1 MVEKRYNIKRN
12 EARAFLRMVKGSVQ
26 KVNLVVS
33 SIRGLKVDKAMEQ
46 LAFSKKRVAI
56 DVKKLLLSAI
66 SNAENN
72 YGLNVDKLYV
82 KEAYTGKAL
91 VLKRFRARAR
101 GRGAGILKPFSNI
114 TIIVEERQEVVKT
127 KKDTVKNKKTVE
139 KEEVK

>member
-1 MVEKRYNIKRN
+1 MVEKRYNIKQN

-33 SIRGLKVDKAMEQ
+33 SIRGLKVDKAIEQ

-101 GRGAGILKPFSNI
+101 GRGAGILKHFSNI
-114 TIIVEERQEVVKT
+114 TIIVEERQENIKT